1 MSALPLSRVRVLD
14 LSRILAAPF
23 ASQLLG
29 DLGAEVIK
37 IERPGAGDDSR
48 TYGPPFM
55 KDAEGRDTRESSF
68 YISVNR
74 NKKSITVDMAKPQ
87 GQELLRELAAKS
99 DVLLENFK
107 VGDLKRY
114 GLDYDSLKEINPRL
128 IYCSLTG
135 FGQTGPYSHR
145 PGYDTLFQAMSGLMS
160 VTGNAA
166 GTPGGGPMKTGPSLA
181 DVMTGQTAVSAI
193 LAALYHRDTNGGS
206 GQHIDVSLL
215 DTMIAANSHYTSQYL
230 VADQIP
236 IRRGTEGNGGM
247 PSRLFEC
254 ADGDVVVVAGNDS
267 QYARL
272 CQALSRPELASD
284 PRFVSNQARVINRAA
299 LAEVFEPLFKLWE
312 VKNILAALEEVGV
325 PAAPVYDMAQVFQD
339 PHVQSRGMAVE
350 VPHATSGTGTVRVV
364 AHPVR
369 YSATPVT
376 TYRAPPRLGEHTQEV
391 LENVLGLGA
400 ETIEALRR
408 QKIL

>member
-1 MSALPLSRVRVLD
+1 MTTLPLSGVRVLD

-48 TYGPPFM
+48 TYGPPFL

-74 NKKSITVDMAKPQ
+74 NKKSLTVDMAKPE
-87 GQELLRELAAKS
+87 GQELLRELARQS

-114 GLDYDSLKEINPRL
+114 GLDYESLKAVNPRL

-135 FGQTGPYSHR
+135 FGQSGPYSHR
-145 PGYDTLFQAMSGLMS
+145 PGYDTIFQAMSGLMS
-160 VTGNAA
+160 VTGNVA

-181 DVMTGQTAVSAI
+181 DVMTGQSAASAI
-193 LAALYHRDTNGGS
+193 LAALYHRAANGGT
-206 GQHIDVSLL
+206 GQHIDVCLL

-230 VADQIP
+230 VAEQVP

-254 ADGDVVVVAGNDS
+254 SDGDVVVVAGNDA

-272 CQALSRPELASD
+272 CEALGRGDLARD
-284 PRFVSNQARVINRAA
+284 PRFISNVTRVLNRNA
-299 LAEVFEPLFKLWE
+299 LGEEFEPLFKKRLVQE
-312 VKNILAALEEVGV
+312 VLAALEAAGV
-325 PAAPVYDMAQVFQD
+325 PAGPVYDMAQVFQD
-339 PHVQSRGMAVE
+339 PHVQARGMAVE
-350 VPHATSGTGTVRVV
+350 VSYPDVSLGSVRVV

-376 TYRAPPRLGEHTQEV
+376 SYRAPPQLGEHTDEILQG
-391 LENVLGLGA
+391 VLGLDA
-400 ETIEALRR
+400 QTIAGLRKQR
-408 QKIL
+408 II